1 MEDLMQLVAATFVRH
16 GIECPA
22 QDEAPASSAT
32 RPAEPPLPIAL
43 PDHNYKK
50 QSEPAAP

>member
-1 MEDLMQLVAATFVRH
+1 MEDLMQLVAAAFVRH

-22 QDEAPASSAT
+22 QDETPAPSAT
-32 RPAEPPLPIAL
+32 CPAGPPLSIAL

-50 QSEPAAP
+50 QSELAAP